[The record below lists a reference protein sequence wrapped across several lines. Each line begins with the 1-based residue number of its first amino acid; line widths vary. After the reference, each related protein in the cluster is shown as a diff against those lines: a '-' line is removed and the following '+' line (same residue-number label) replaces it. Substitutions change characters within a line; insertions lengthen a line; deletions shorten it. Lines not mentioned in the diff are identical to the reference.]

1 VPSPNPALT
10 SPSQCAPAG
19 LAVNTGFLPGLLAID
34 LTRNGSLFNFK
45 GYTDVKQEAIFASD
59 SIRLHDFTFN
69 LGLRFDNY
77 NGLIGSSAWQPR
89 VGGAYSS
96 SPLRTVFHVAYS
108 RVFLTPYNEN
118 LIVASS
124 NGPGSGSAALGA
136 ADSAVLKT
144 GRRNQFNIGFET
156 KLSKFISF
164 SGEYLWKFTY
174 GAYDFDVLLNSP
186 LTFPTQFRK
195 SKIDGALFRATLAP
209 THGLTGYVTVSHVRS
224 RLFGPET
231 GGVSFSPTYANVAR
245 PDHDQ
250 GLSMN
255 AYAQYQIGSQGPW
268 VGVSYRYDG
277 GLVAVAVPDI
287 RTALR
292 LTGNEQ
298 AQMGFHCGPVF
309 ASVSEPIRS
318 CAAAAGAT
326 RIRIPPPGTEN
337 DDRNPPRIAVRN
349 MVDLSLGKDDL
360 FRREK
365 QRIGVR
371 LDVVN
376 LANLDGLYNFLST
389 FSGTHFV
396 TPRNIT
402 GQIRYT
408 F

>member
-1 VPSPNPALT
+1 
-10 SPSQCAPAG
+10 
-19 LAVNTGFLPGLLAID
+19 
-34 LTRNGSLFNFK
+34 
-45 GYTDVKQEAIFASD
+45 
-59 SIRLHDFTFN
+59 
-69 LGLRFDNY
+69 
-77 NGLIGSSAWQPR
+77 
-89 VGGAYSS
+89 
-96 SPLRTVFHVAYS
+96 
-108 RVFLTPYNEN
+108 
-118 LIVASS
+118 
-124 NGPGSGSAALGA
+124 
-136 ADSAVLKT
+136 
-144 GRRNQFNIGFET
+144 
-156 KLSKFISF
+156 
-164 SGEYLWKFTY
+164 
-174 GAYDFDVLLNSP
+174 
-186 LTFPTQFRK
+186 
-195 SKIDGALFRATLAP
+195 
-209 THGLTGYVTVSHVRS
+209 VRS